1 MVATT
6 DENKGVISVNKD
18 DLTWVAFYSEFA
30 GKLLPFA
37 NDRKTLIEKVKAVYT
52 ANNMSFSELE
62 KDNAIV
68 DIDPFTVFDLFN
80 KEIKDADRIALLQ
93 GIAKAFSVNAP
104 VPASFNG
111 IPVLDDQKAAF
122 SSFIGDRKD
131 NDIQTLWEVF
141 LSAME
146 YAETHS
152 ENSKTALIKA
162 YDAALLQK
170 GIEWNLTM
178 ALHWIRPYEYI
189 SLDSRSRR
197 YISNSDNMPSDFIS
211 SLGDFSSVP
220 SGEQYLQINDRCRG
234 LLEKG
239 ECRCKNFPELSYC
252 AWTAS
257 EEVNEG
263 NHAVA
268 AAKSPCS
275 NVGEAIGE
283 KNVDSRHYWLYQP
296 GKNGSKWDEFY
307 GAGIMAY
314 HRGEIGDLTAYPCM
328 DAMKKKMKEC
338 IVPNNAF
345 NDHGPAAWN
354 FANVMKPGDV
364 VFVKKGMQKMVGR
377 GIITSDYI
385 FDPSRTDEFK
395 NIRKMNWTNKGEWDH
410 PGPKEATSK
419 WLTDITPK
427 KHYLELMNALF
438 EDDAGEEIE
447 EVEIQPQVQEM
458 EIQPEVPE
466 ALTASEDVNE
476 GDRAVAAAKSPRSNV
491 GEAIGEKNVDSRRYW
506 LYQPGTEGCKWDEF
520 YKAGIMAIHRGEIGD
535 LTAFPSKDAM
545 KEKLK
550 ECIDPNNDFKND
562 GCATWEFANE
572 MKPGDIVFVKKG
584 TQKMVGRGI
593 VTSDYMFDASRP
605 DEFKHIR
612 RMNWTNKGEWDHPGP
627 GEAPKKT
634 LTDET
639 RLPHYIEQL
648 NALFEDDAGEE
659 IKEVE
664 IQPRAQEV
672 EIQPEVQELS
682 YCALTASEDVNEGNR
697 VVAAAKSQRSNVG
710 EAIGDKNVDN
720 RHYWMYS
727 PGRQACDWDEYYDA
741 GLMAI
746 GWGQIGDLTA
756 FPSKDAMKVKL
767 KERIDPTLTYRN
779 VAHATWQFANEMKPG
794 DVVFVKRGRR
804 RLIGRGVVTS
814 DYIFDPS
821 RGDESA
827 NVHRMNW
834 THKGDWEHPGLAA
847 LKTLTDITYDTDYVE
862 QLNAMFEDD
871 ADEDIEE
878 VEVHY
883 PDYSAEDF
891 LNEVYM
897 KEADYRKLVNLLKHK
912 KNIILQGAPGVG
924 KTFAAKRLAYSMMGV
939 KDSSRVMMVQFH
951 QSYSYEDFI
960 MGFRPASTGFELKK
974 GPFYNFCKKAET
986 DSDKD
991 YFFIIDE
998 INRGNLSKIFGELLM
1013 LIENDKRGVPLQLL
1027 YSNEK
1032 FSVPENVHI
1041 IGMMN
1046 TADRSLAMMDYAL
1059 RRRFAFFEFS
1069 PAFGTEG
1076 FRSYLEGKKN
1086 TKFNN
1091 LIAAIIRL
1099 NEDIEKDETL
1109 GRGFCIGHSYFCTEN
1124 AIDDMWLK
1132 AVVNYEILPLL
1143 NEYWFDEPDKVED
1156 WESKLHQAIQ

>member
-18 DLTWVAFYSEFA
+18 YLTWVAFYSEFA
-30 GKLLPFA
+30 GKLLPYA
-37 NDRKTLIEKVKAVYT
+37 NDRKTLIEKVKAAYT
-52 ANNMSFSELE
+52 ANKMPLPTLE
-62 KDNAIV
+62 KDNDII
-68 DIDPFTVFDLFN
+68 DIDPFTVFGLFN
-80 KEIKDADRIALLQ
+80 KGITDANRITILQ
-93 GIAKAFSVNAP
+93 GFAKEFSVNAP
-104 VPASFNG
+104 VPESFNG
-111 IPVLDDQKAAF
+111 VPVLNNQKATF
-122 SSFIGDRKD
+122 YSFIGDRKD

-178 ALHWIRPYEYI
+178 ALYWIRPYEYI
-189 SLDSRSRR
+189 NLDSRNRR
-197 YISNSDNMPSDFIS
+197 YISNPDNMPSDFIS
-211 SLGDFSSVP
+211 SLGDFRTAP
-220 SGEQYLQINDRCRG
+220 SGEQYLQISDRCRSI
-234 LLEKG
+234 LEKG
-239 ECRCKNFPELSYC
+239 DYRCKNFPELSYC

-257 EEVNEG
+257 KEVNKEKRV
-263 NHAVA
+263 VA
-268 AAKSPCS
+268 TAESQHS
-275 NVGEAIGE
+275 NVSKAIGE
-283 KNVDSRHYWLYQP
+283 R
-296 GKNGSKWDEFY
+296 
-307 GAGIMAY
+307 
-314 HRGEIGDLTAYPCM
+314 
-328 DAMKKKMKEC
+328 
-338 IVPNNAF
+338 
-345 NDHGPAAWN
+345 
-354 FANVMKPGDV
+354 
-364 VFVKKGMQKMVGR
+364 
-377 GIITSDYI
+377 
-385 FDPSRTDEFK
+385 
-395 NIRKMNWTNKGEWDH
+395 
-410 PGPKEATSK
+410 
-419 WLTDITPK
+419 
-427 KHYLELMNALF
+427 
-438 EDDAGEEIE
+438 
-447 EVEIQPQVQEM
+447 
-458 EIQPEVPE
+458 
-466 ALTASEDVNE
+466 
-476 GDRAVAAAKSPRSNV
+476 
-491 GEAIGEKNVDSRRYW
+491 NVDSRRYW
-506 LYQPGTEGCKWDEF
+506 IYSPGEQARKWDEF
-520 YKAGIMAIHRGEIGD
+520 YNAGIMAIGWPEIGD

-545 KEKLK
+545 IKKMK
-550 ECIDPNNDFKND
+550 ECIDPNKDSTND
-562 GCATWEFANE
+562 GLATWEFTNV
-572 MKPGDIVFVKKG
+572 MKPGDVVFAKKGVKKL
-584 TQKMVGRGI
+584 VGRGV

-605 DEFKHIR
+605 DEFKNIR

-639 RLPHYIEQL
+639 HDTHYIEQL
-648 NALFEDDAGEE
+648 NALFEDDPGEE

-664 IQPRAQEV
+664 IQPQVQEM
-672 EIQPEVQELS
+672 EIQPEVRELS

-697 VVAAAKSQRSNVG
+697 AVAAAKSQRSNVG
-710 EAIGDKNVDN
+710 EAIGDKNVDT

-727 PGRQACDWDEYYDA
+727 PGANAWMWDELHDA

-756 FPSKDAMKVKL
+756 FPSKDAMKEKL
-767 KERIDPTLTYRN
+767 KERIDPNLTYRN

-814 DYIFDPS
+814 DYMFDPS
-821 RGDESA
+821 RDDESA
-827 NVHRMNW
+827 NIRRMNW

-960 MGFRPASTGFELKK
+960 MGFRPASTGFELKE
-974 GPFYNFCKKAET
+974 GPFYSFCKKAEM

-1059 RRRFAFFEFS
+1059 RRRFAFFEIS
-1069 PAFGTEG
+1069 PAFETEG

-1143 NEYWFDEPDKVED
+1143 NEYWFDEPDKVEY
-1156 WESKLHQAIQ
+1156 WKSQLHQAIR

>member
-18 DLTWVAFYSEFA
+18 YLTWVAFYSEFA
-30 GKLLPFA
+30 GKLLLYA
-37 NDRKTLIEKVKAVYT
+37 NDRKALIEKVKAAYT
-52 ANNMSFSELE
+52 ANKMPLPTLE
-62 KDNAIV
+62 KNNDII
-68 DIDPFTVFDLFN
+68 DIDPFTVFGLFN
-80 KEIKDADRIALLQ
+80 KRIKDANRITILH
-93 GIAKAFSVNAP
+93 GFAKVFSVNAP
-104 VPASFNG
+104 VPESFNG
-111 IPVLDDQKAAF
+111 VPVLYNQKAAF
-122 SSFIGDRKD
+122 YSFIGDRKET
-131 NDIQTLWEVF
+131 DIETLWEVF
-141 LSAME
+141 MSAME

-178 ALHWIRPYEYI
+178 ALYWIRPYEYI
-189 SLDSRSRR
+189 NLDSNNRS
-197 YISNSDNMPSDFIS
+197 YLCNPNNMPSDFIS
-211 SLGDFSSVP
+211 SLGDFRTAP
-220 SGEQYLQINDRCRG
+220 SGEQYLQISDRCRSI
-234 LLEKG
+234 LEKG
-239 ECRCKNFPELSYC
+239 DRRCKNFPELSYC

-268 AAKSPCS
+268 AAKSP
-275 NVGEAIGE
+275 
-283 KNVDSRHYWLYQP
+283 
-296 GKNGSKWDEFY
+296 
-307 GAGIMAY
+307 
-314 HRGEIGDLTAYPCM
+314 
-328 DAMKKKMKEC
+328 
-338 IVPNNAF
+338 
-345 NDHGPAAWN
+345 
-354 FANVMKPGDV
+354 
-364 VFVKKGMQKMVGR
+364 
-377 GIITSDYI
+377 
-385 FDPSRTDEFK
+385 
-395 NIRKMNWTNKGEWDH
+395 
-410 PGPKEATSK
+410 
-419 WLTDITPK
+419 
-427 KHYLELMNALF
+427 
-438 EDDAGEEIE
+438 
-447 EVEIQPQVQEM
+447 
-458 EIQPEVPE
+458 
-466 ALTASEDVNE
+466 
-476 GDRAVAAAKSPRSNV
+476 RSNV

-506 LYQPGTEGCKWDEF
+506 LYQPGKNGSKWDEF
-520 YKAGIMAIHRGEIGD
+520 YGAGIMAFNGGEIGD
-535 LTAFPSKDAM
+535 LTAFPSKDAIRKKM
-545 KEKLK
+545 K
-550 ECIDPNNDFKND
+550 ECIDPNKAFKDD
-562 GCATWEFANE
+562 GWAAWNIANE
-572 MKPGDIVFVKKG
+572 MKPGDVVFVKKG
-584 TQKMVGRGI
+584 TKKLIGRGI
-593 VTSDYMFDASRP
+593 ITSDYMFDPSRP

-627 GEAPKKT
+627 GEMSTKW
-634 LTDET
+634 LVDET
-639 RLPHYIEQL
+639 HLPHYIEQL
-648 NALFEDDAGEE
+648 NGLFEDDAGEE

-672 EIQPEVQELS
+672 EIQPEVQEVEIQ
-682 YCALTASEDVNEGNR
+682 Y
-697 VVAAAKSQRSNVG
+697 
-710 EAIGDKNVDN
+710 
-720 RHYWMYS
+720 
-727 PGRQACDWDEYYDA
+727 
-741 GLMAI
+741 
-746 GWGQIGDLTA
+746 
-756 FPSKDAMKVKL
+756 
-767 KERIDPTLTYRN
+767 
-779 VAHATWQFANEMKPG
+779 
-794 DVVFVKRGRR
+794 
-804 RLIGRGVVTS
+804 S
-814 DYIFDPS
+814 DYTP
-821 RGDESA
+821 
-827 NVHRMNW
+827 
-834 THKGDWEHPGLAA
+834 
-847 LKTLTDITYDTDYVE
+847 
-862 QLNAMFEDD
+862 
-871 ADEDIEE
+871 
-878 VEVHY
+878 
-883 PDYSAEDF
+883 EDF

-974 GPFYNFCKKAET
+974 GPFYNFCKKAEM

-998 INRGNLSKIFGELLM
+998 INRGNLSKIFGELMM

-1027 YSNEK
+1027 YSDEK

-1069 PAFGTEG
+1069 PAFETDG

-1091 LIAAIIRL
+1091 LIAAILRL

>member
-52 ANNMSFSELE
+52 ANNMTFSELE
-62 KDNAIV
+62 KDNAVV
-68 DIDPFTVFDLFN
+68 DIDPFTVFGLFN
-80 KEIKDADRIALLQ
+80 KGIKDADRIALLQ
-93 GIAKAFSVNAP
+93 GFAKAFSVNAP
-104 VPASFNG
+104 VPASFSG
-111 IPVLDDQKAAF
+111 IPVLNDQKAAF

-170 GIEWNLTM
+170 GIEWNLTT

-189 SLDSRSRR
+189 SLDSRNRR
-197 YISNSDNMPSDFIS
+197 YISNPENMPSDFIS

-239 ECRCKNFPELSYC
+239 DRRCKNFPELSYC

-257 EEVNEG
+257 EVVNEG
-263 NHAVA
+263 NHAVT
-268 AAKSPCS
+268 AAKSQRS

-283 KNVDSRHYWLYQP
+283 KNVDSRRYWLYQP
-296 GKNGSKWDEFY
+296 GKNGKKWDEFY

-314 HRGEIGDLTAYPCM
+314 HRGEIGDLTAYPSM

-345 NDHGPAAWN
+345 NEHGPAAWN

-410 PGPKEATSK
+410 PGPKEAPSK

-476 GDRAVAAAKSPRSNV
+476 GDRAVAAAKSQRSNV

-506 LYQPGTEGCKWDEF
+506 LYSPGDKACKWDEF
-520 YKAGIMAIHRGEIGD
+520 YDAGLMAIGWPEIGD

-545 KEKLK
+545 RKKMK
-550 ECIDPNNDFKND
+550 ECIDPNKSFTND
-562 GCATWEFANE
+562 GLATWEFANV
-572 MKPGDIVFVKKG
+572 MKPGDVVFAKKGVKKL
-584 TQKMVGRGI
+584 VGRGI
-593 VTSDYMFDASRP
+593 VTSDYMFDASHK
-605 DEFKHIR
+605 DEYKNIR
-612 RMNWTNKGEWDHPGP
+612 RVNWTNKGEWDHTDLGF
-627 GEAPKKT
+627 APSKT

-639 RLPHYIEQL
+639 HLPHYIEQL

-664 IQPRAQEV
+664 IQPQVQEV
-672 EIQPEVQELS
+672 EIQPQ
-682 YCALTASEDVNEGNR
+682 
-697 VVAAAKSQRSNVG
+697 
-710 EAIGDKNVDN
+710 
-720 RHYWMYS
+720 
-727 PGRQACDWDEYYDA
+727 
-741 GLMAI
+741 
-746 GWGQIGDLTA
+746 
-756 FPSKDAMKVKL
+756 
-767 KERIDPTLTYRN
+767 
-779 VAHATWQFANEMKPG
+779 
-794 DVVFVKRGRR
+794 
-804 RLIGRGVVTS
+804 
-814 DYIFDPS
+814 DYTP
-821 RGDESA
+821 
-827 NVHRMNW
+827 
-834 THKGDWEHPGLAA
+834 
-847 LKTLTDITYDTDYVE
+847 
-862 QLNAMFEDD
+862 
-871 ADEDIEE
+871 
-878 VEVHY
+878 
-883 PDYSAEDF
+883 EDF

-897 KEADYRKLVNLLKHK
+897 SEADYQRLVNLLKHK

-960 MGFRPASTGFELKK
+960 MGFRPASTGFELKE
-974 GPFYNFCKKAET
+974 GPFYSFCKKAEM

-998 INRGNLSKIFGELLM
+998 INRGNLSKIFGELMM

-1059 RRRFAFFEFS
+1059 RRRFAFFEIS
-1069 PAFGTEG
+1069 PAFDTEG